1 MLEQM
6 LVGEVGDAERLLAG
20 QTMIRGQCHQT
31 GLAEEGNQSQA
42 GLVDRMPDVTDVH
55 PPVVH
60 DLDLV
65 VLIGA
70 DDIDGQIRVAA
81 ASARTAA
88 VTRIPGM
95 TPTVNVSD
103 PRPARRTRRC
113 SASAFARRG
122 RPSSSSCRP
131 AAVNSVCLRSRTNS

>member
-70 DDIDGQIRVAA
+70 DDIDGQIRVGGGERPNR
-81 ASARTAA
+81 S
-88 VTRIPGM
+88 GDE
-95 TPTVNVSD
+95 N
-103 PRPARRTRRC
+103 PRHDADRER
-113 SASAFARRG
+113 
-122 RPSSSSCRP
+122 
-131 AAVNSVCLRSRTNS
+131 V